1 MIIIPQGQV
10 QAHRVEIVACIF
22 FATPNSLKSQRPQ
35 KVLSPYSNTHA
46 VTPKLYSFSSH
57 LIAIPR
63 LGARFNSP

>member
-10 QAHRVEIVACIF
+10 QAHRVQIVACIF
-22 FATPNSLKSQRPQ
+22 FATPNSLKSQRAQ

-46 VTPKLYSFSSH
+46 VTPKLYSSSSH
-57 LIAIPR
+57 MIAIPR